1 MKKGEILFVSKRH
14 LNARRTNINIRTKLH
29 EAEQFLLNNE
39 AKIIGYPIEKLR
51 EDIIEVISHQDAN
64 IDVTERKLSSITLL
78 DALKKKEK
86 LEGQKPKHWSN
97 RDTYTSSINI
107 FKQFLE
113 YQGIDDV
120 QLIDIDK
127 TWLDEFSTWYGGQ
140 SNGKGGII
148 AKNTI
153 RKRLG
158 QLSYVMKRTCEDRAE
173 KMNWNLYLF
182 QGYKLPK
189 NKAKKRAISMDML
202 DMDELNEKF
211 DLNEVENI
219 MDLFRQIRPKI
230 GSKKWHAR
238 NYLLFMFNCRGM
250 DLVDLSF
257 LTRSHI
263 QNRIL
268 EYRRHKVEDDSLLT
282 IDLNEEALE
291 ILNTYK
297 YKHKQPNELVFPLMA
312 DVYDPAE
319 GLTEEVY
326 HKYRNRVRY
335 VNKHLTDLGGMI
347 SLEGKFTTKMIRH
360 TWAQI
365 VLTNTKSY
373 SVVGD
378 GLGHQNDQTARSY
391 SELDRSE
398 LTKVNEQTTKRKSK
412 MRSDEYDLTIKLYKN
427 FYKARKAD
435 LDANELRNRVVD
447 KVELYTEDLNDLLDP
462 DTMTEWN
469 KRMHTFTSSSFETQ
483 EAVRQWIQRHWV
495 DFLDRNQVL
504 LSFTA
509 Y

>member
-1 MKKGEILFVSKRH
+1 
-14 LNARRTNINIRTKLH
+14 
-29 EAEQFLLNNE
+29 
-39 AKIIGYPIEKLR
+39 
-51 EDIIEVISHQDAN
+51 
-64 IDVTERKLSSITLL
+64 
-78 DALKKKEK
+78 
-86 LEGQKPKHWSN
+86 
-97 RDTYTSSINI
+97 
-107 FKQFLE
+107 
-113 YQGIDDV
+113 
-120 QLIDIDK
+120 
-127 TWLDEFSTWYGGQ
+127 
-140 SNGKGGII
+140 
-148 AKNTI
+148 
-153 RKRLG
+153 
-158 QLSYVMKRTCEDRAE
+158 
-173 KMNWNLYLF
+173 
-182 QGYKLPK
+182 
-189 NKAKKRAISMDML
+189 MDML
-202 DMDELNEKF
+202 DMDELNERF

-219 MDLFRQIRPKI
+219 MDLFRQIRLKI

-250 DLVDLSF
+250 DLVDLAF

-291 ILNTYK
+291 ILNTYQ

-319 GLTEEVY
+319 GLIEEVY
-326 HKYRNRVRY
+326 YKYRNRVRY

-378 GLGHQNDQTARSY
+378 GLGHQNDQAARSY

-427 FYKARKAD
+427 FYKARRDD
-435 LDANELRNRVVD
+435 LDANELKNRVID
-447 KVELYTEDLNDLLDP
+447 KVELYTEDLNDLFDP

-469 KRMHTFTSSSFETQ
+469 KRMQTFTSSSFETQ